1 MRVLLPLIGLGLC
14 HATDDVTLS
23 AVSALRGAA
32 AAVVEEAT
40 KVIGASAS
48 GDGEAEATYG
58 YDNSS
63 AHGRRLG
70 APPTAMGYK
79 GIEWSPISVYG
90 SGVKHIFAIGDWGGM
105 DGSLMPCCGRP
116 QIIAY
121 SGGNTPGPHVFPRS

>member
-1 MRVLLPLIGLGLC
+1 MNLPDLSAALKRC

-48 GDGEAEATYG
+48 GDGEAETHG

-70 APPTAMGYK
+70 APPTAMVS
-79 GIEWSPISVYG
+79 W
-90 SGVKHIFAIGDWGGM
+90 
-105 DGSLMPCCGRP
+105 R
-116 QIIAY
+116 
-121 SGGNTPGPHVFPRS
+121 

>member
-1 MRVLLPLIGLGLC
+1 MNPPIFTALKRC

-48 GDGEAEATYG
+48 GDGEAEAAHGYDN

-70 APPTAMGYK
+70 APPTAMVS
-79 GIEWSPISVYG
+79 W
-90 SGVKHIFAIGDWGGM
+90 IFFVEMRG
-105 DGSLMPCCGRP
+105 
-116 QIIAY
+116 
-121 SGGNTPGPHVFPRS
+121 